1 MESQTKLLELYQK
14 IASKHNVSVN
24 TVTNLED
31 FIFKQTRIQIGLD
44 TGKNVFI
51 NNFGTFSVPI
61 HLVKHKINSI
71 RMGKSKSNLMTDRKF
86 KSLMRK
92 LYYNAA

>member
-1 MESQTKLLELYQK
+1 MESQTKILELYQK
-14 IASKHNVSVN
+14 IASKNNVNVN
-24 TVTNLED
+24 TVSNLEN

-51 NNFGTFSVPI
+51 NNFGTFSIPTYLI
-61 HLVKHKINSI
+61 KHKIKSI
-71 RMGKSKSNLMTDRKF
+71 RTTKSNSRLITDRKF

-92 LYYNAA
+92 LYYNAT